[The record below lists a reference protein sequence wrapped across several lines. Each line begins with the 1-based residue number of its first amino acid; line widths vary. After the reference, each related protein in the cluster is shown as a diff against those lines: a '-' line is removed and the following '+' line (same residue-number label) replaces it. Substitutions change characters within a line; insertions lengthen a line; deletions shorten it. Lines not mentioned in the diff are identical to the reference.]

1 MSGLVL
7 VVDDEARNRK
17 LARQLLEVE
26 GYLVEEAENGAE
38 ALDRAVDLRPD
49 VVLLDVMMPVMN
61 GLEACRQLKAN
72 EHTAEIPVVLVTAL
86 KDREDR
92 LQGIEAGAD
101 DFLSKPVDRQELLL
115 RVRNSVRARRLYD
128 RLGES
133 YRHLREVEK
142 LRDDLTHMIA
152 HDMRTPLTGIMLS
165 LEMVE
170 MRYAESMLPR
180 HRELLANSARQAA
193 AVVRMI
199 DSMIDVSRLESD
211 CLPLEL
217 AECDLREVV
226 EGALAGMA
234 ALVPDWARVEVSQ
247 PAEPVPVRC
256 DGTVIGR
263 VVGNL
268 LGNALK
274 YTQAG
279 AIRVVVS
286 GPRVE
291 VVDSGPGVPEAHRQ
305 RIFEK
310 FGRVGPE
317 GSKMGHSTGLGLTF
331 CKLAIEAHGGEIG
344 VDSVVGQ
351 GSTFWFTLPGG

>member
-26 GYLVEEAENGAE
+26 GYLVEEAENGAQ
-38 ALDRAVDLRPD
+38 ALERAVDLRPD

-61 GLEACRQLKAN
+61 GLEACRLLKAH

-86 KDREDR
+86 KEREDR

-133 YRHLREVEK
+133 YRHLREMER

-180 HRELLANSARQAA
+180 HKDLLAQSVRQAG

-199 DSMIDVSRLESD
+199 DSMIDVSRLEASA
-211 CLPLEL
+211 LPLTLAACDL
-217 AECDLREVV
+217 AEVV
-226 EGALAGMA
+226 GGAVASMSS
-234 ALVPDWARVEVSQ
+234 LVPDWARVEVV
-247 PAEPVPVRC
+247 AAATPVRC
-256 DGTVIGR
+256 DAAVIGR

-268 LGNALK
+268 LANALK

-279 AIRVVVS
+279 TIRVVVS
-286 GPRVE
+286 EGPRVE
-291 VVDSGPGVPEAHRQ
+291 VVDSGPGVPEAYRQ

-317 GSKMGHSTGLGLTF
+317 GATMGHSTGLGLTF
-331 CKLAIEAHGGEIG
+331 CKLAVEAHGGAIG
-344 VDSVVGQ
+344 VESVVGQ
-351 GSTFWFTLPGG
+351 GSTFWFTLPAES

>member
-38 ALDRAVDLRPD
+38 ALERAVDLRPD

-61 GLEACRQLKAN
+61 GLEACRFLKSHEA
-72 EHTAEIPVVLVTAL
+72 TAEIPVVLVTAL
-86 KDREDR
+86 KEREDR
-92 LQGIEAGAD
+92 LKGIEAGAD

-133 YRHLREVEK
+133 YRNLREVER

-170 MRYAESMLPR
+170 LRYADTMLPR
-180 HRELLANSARQAA
+180 HQDLLAQSVRQAGV
-193 AVVRMI
+193 VVRMI
-199 DSMIDVSRLESD
+199 DSMIDVSRLESAE
-211 CLPLEL
+211 LPLTL
-217 AECDLREVV
+217 TACDLGLVV
-226 EGALAGMA
+226 SEAVASLSS
-234 ALVPDWARVEVSQ
+234 LVPDWARVEVVS
-247 PAEPVPVRC
+247 AAVPVRC
-256 DGTVIGR
+256 DAAVIGR

-268 LGNALK
+268 LANALK

-286 GPRVE
+286 EGPRVE
-291 VVDSGPGVPEAHRQ
+291 VVDSGPGVPEAYRQ

-317 GSKMGHSTGLGLTF
+317 GSRSGHSTGLGLTF
-331 CKLAIEAHGGEIG
+331 CKLAVEAHGGSIG

-351 GSTFWFTLPGG
+351 GSTFWFTLPLDA